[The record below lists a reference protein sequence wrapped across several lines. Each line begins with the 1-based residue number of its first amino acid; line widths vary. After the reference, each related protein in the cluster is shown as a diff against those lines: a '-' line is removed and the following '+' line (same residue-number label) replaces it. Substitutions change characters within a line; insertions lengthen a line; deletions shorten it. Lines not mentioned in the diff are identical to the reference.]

1 MLVPRCVSG
10 TGGVMGASED
20 YRHHA
25 AECLRVAERTTDL
38 AARTALLDMAR
49 AWHSLA
55 DQATRNS
62 RADLVYETP
71 PPPPAQQQ
79 PVAVQQ
85 QQQQQQPDQ
94 EHKED

>member
-1 MLVPRCVSG
+1 
-10 TGGVMGASED
+10 MGASED

-38 AARTALLDMAR
+38 TARVALLDMAR

-55 DQATRNS
+55 DQADRNS

-71 PPPPAQQQ
+71 PAPRAEQQ
-79 PVAVQQ
+79 PLAVQQ
-85 QQQQQQPDQ
+85 QQQQQQQPAK

>member
-1 MLVPRCVSG
+1 MLVPRCVSQG
-10 TGGVMGASED
+10 YRGVMGASED

-38 AARTALLDMAR
+38 TARVALLDMAR

-55 DQATRNS
+55 DQADRNS

-71 PPPPAQQQ
+71 PSPPGQQQ
-79 PVAVQQ
+79 PVAMQ
-85 QQQQQQPDQ
+85 QQQQQQPD
-94 EHKED
+94 KEPKAD